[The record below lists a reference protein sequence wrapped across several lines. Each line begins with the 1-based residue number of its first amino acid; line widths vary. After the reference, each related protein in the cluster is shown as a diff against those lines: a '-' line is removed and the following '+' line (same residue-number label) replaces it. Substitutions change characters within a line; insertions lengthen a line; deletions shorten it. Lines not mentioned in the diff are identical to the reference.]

1 MTDIHHHD
9 CVDGCCDWTDD
20 DRARFIAYASEG
32 SPEKLDELGESSPE
46 QRESMKPPRP
56 DLAPK
61 TDDELTERID
71 EQIETHADDYK
82 RLAHD
87 CVTHHYCE
95 CTAKQLQESAMRIEI
110 AEERIKQLEADLAV
124 ADEHVRSLVGERD
137 ALQPYASTMQERI
150 DWLREERDRLIS
162 ANDTLVLRIDDMTQS
177 YALEDTCPRV
187 QCQTTSKR
195 LKDECNRLRM
205 ERDDALNQRQAYAAM
220 AEADYEELWA
230 TAHRHT
236 KALERIAGM
245 PTTPRP
251 DGTHNHCREALID
264 IAQDALNDHTDAG

>member
-1 MTDIHHHD
+1 MS
-9 CVDGCCDWTDD
+9 DWT
-20 DRARFIAYASEG
+20 IAEHDMFDEVKRIIQSRDVKALSAYLSG
-32 SPEKLDELGESSPE
+32 CSPEKLDELGESSPE

-82 RLAHD
+82 RLDRD
-87 CVTHHYCE
+87 CVTHHYCD

-110 AEERIKQLEADLAV
+110 AEERIKQLEA
-124 ADEHVRSLVGERD
+124 
-137 ALQPYASTMQERI
+137 
-150 DWLREERDRLIS
+150 ERDRLIS